1 MTDRNDR
8 DDAGNGENW
17 LRTLFV
23 RKWFFWLVV
32 VIVLASDLATKEWA
46 EKNITREIPLR
57 VSDPELGNPVKLF
70 PNPAIGK
77 PGEEDQGQQFIP
89 GVLHFKWAEN
99 YGAAFSIG
107 SDSRGILLVLS
118 FGILGIVFYYTH
130 RTPVRMKFAL
140 VCLGMITGGALGNI
154 YDRVFFDTVDGRQH
168 LIADGAWAE
177 NPRFGHPTTAVR
189 DFLYWPF
196 DIPLYSTLFLET
208 DESGKVIEETRKWP
222 IFNIADVGIV
232 SGVIGVMAVIAF
244 VPSAGKRR
252 EDGEPAPEGASAAT
266 VAGGSPE

>member
-1 MTDRNDR
+1 VTGTTDGH
-8 DDAGNGENW
+8 GNGGKEHW
-17 LRTLFV
+17 LRALMV
-23 RKWFFWLVV
+23 RKWLFWLVV

-46 EKNITREIPLR
+46 EKNITREVPLR
-57 VSDPELGNPVKLF
+57 VSDPALGNPTKLM
-70 PNPAIGK
+70 PNPDIGER
-77 PGEEDQGQQFIP
+77 GAEDQGQQFIP

-118 FGILGIVFYYTH
+118 FGILGIVLYYTH

-140 VCLGMITGGALGNI
+140 VCLGVITGGAVGNI
-154 YDRVFFDTVDGRQH
+154 YDRLFFDTVDGRQH
-168 LIADGAWAE
+168 LIVDGAWAE

-208 DESGKVIEETRKWP
+208 DETGKVIEETRKWP

-232 SGVIGVMAVIAF
+232 SGVVGVMAVIAF
-244 VPSAGKRR
+244 APNPARRR
-252 EDGEPAPEGASAAT
+252 EDDEGAAAPGSGA
-266 VAGGSPE
+266 VATGGMPE